1 MTGTLNA
8 GSMMKIVDQPTGRS
22 EKGRK
27 RGSAFRIPASG
38 VGRAAVQQ
46 EIPETLIRIGADG
59 GMCDKLRVR
68 LVAAGEQ
75 RERRAGSRAGLG
87 DLLDPVGP
95 AGLPDQQ
102 AHDDEPSLG
111 NG

>member
-1 MTGTLNA
+1 
-8 GSMMKIVDQPTGRS
+8 
-22 EKGRK
+22 
-27 RGSAFRIPASG
+27 
-38 VGRAAVQQ
+38 
-46 EIPETLIRIGADG
+46 
-59 GMCDKLRVR
+59 MCDKLRVR